1 MSPTPSLLSIIAGAR
16 RTVRRDAFI
25 AITAGMM
32 AIIPGA
38 LLIAWLTGAPSGASK
53 LPLLI
58 DIAALALALA
68 LAFFATRRW
77 LHRINNRNIAAA
89 AESRLGFAEGE
100 LQGVI
105 EMQNAVPEGTSKALW
120 ERTER
125 RLASRLSTESVNALS
140 GEIGSDIRRRR
151 RHFVTAGVALLLATL
166 AVAFASP
173 ERSRAAWSPLLKP
186 VSTLSG
192 PALPPIAVSPGN
204 ASVARGSHVDVQIRA
219 PQRAAVV
226 LYYRQQGDVLQ
237 EETLVLHETA
247 ASFRIRNVDATT
259 RYWVRAPDGAVTDT
273 FRITPADPLLVAALH
288 VEVVY
293 PTYLGRAP
301 EQFDKDV
308 PALEL
313 PAGTQLRMAGRATQ
327 PLRTIALQHE
337 QDNVALN
344 VAGMTFTGTWTP
356 QSSGVYNWVLNSE
369 PSGGMQPLEISVVGD
384 AAPEV
389 EVTFPGV
396 DTLIAPDLRQMI
408 VADARD
414 DHGIVAAAI
423 VSWRTGRGGVREAPI
438 EQALALEGEVDQKLV
453 RGVLDATARR
463 LLAGDTLSY
472 FVRVTDNSPARKQGV
487 SRVYTLRVPGSDELR
502 ERVQSETDD
511 LMKDAG
517 ELARAM
523 RELESR
529 TRDLQ
534 RKSTTSS
541 ARQGQRGSGGSPGND
556 GKQLSNEQVE
566 QARELMER
574 QQAMTSEMEQLRDR
588 LEAMEQAAERA
599 GLSDPEMQRQLDE
612 MRKLFDQLLSPEMKK
627 QLEEMRKALE
637 SLSPEDLQKA
647 LEQMAKQQE
656 AMKKQLEQSLEML
669 RRAAT
674 EQELN
679 SLSQQAKELATQQD
693 ALADEMKQKEGEQKD
708 NVEKQQDL
716 SKESSKLAE
725 ALARLKRKMNEQGE
739 NTAAG
744 KTGDAQKQ
752 TEEAR
757 DAMNDAAKKAQ
768 GQNSEAAGK
777 SGEQAAD
784 KLNDAAEALDNLR
797 KELSASW
804 KKETQEAVD
813 AATQDAINLAEAQK
827 ELLDRMNA
835 SAQLGNNQDK
845 QKQEGQQ
852 QGGQQQGQQQ
862 GSQTGGDKEKGQQ
875 EGGKAGQ
882 QGAGQKAGKD
892 GQQGSSGQGQPQAG
906 GSMQQMRGDQAAL
919 KQGLEQL
926 GKNLSE
932 AGQRSAM
939 VNKDVAAA
947 LARAKMSMDQ
957 TMRAMQDANSQNPPS
972 KEAEQA
978 LNDLNKLAL
987 ELLKNGQQIEQ
998 SQDGSGLQQAL
1009 EQLQQ
1014 IAKQQGGLNGK
1025 SNSLLPMNLSQ
1036 QVMSQQMGQLAREQ
1050 RDIAQKLGGMNKGGA
1065 RDDLLGRLDELVK
1078 EADQLARDLEGGR
1091 MNQQTLQR
1099 QERLF
1104 HKLLDAGKTMER
1116 DEVSEE
1122 RESEAA
1128 RALPPAVM
1136 RALKPGLFD
1145 NADKFTTPT
1154 AEQLR
1159 DLPPAYR
1166 KLILE
1171 YFERLNRAERQEPR

>member
-1 MSPTPSLLSIIAGAR
+1 LLSIIAGAR
-16 RTVRRDAFI
+16 RSVRRDAFI
-25 AITAGMM
+25 AISAGVA
-32 AIIPGA
+32 AIVPAA
-38 LLIAWLTGAPSGASK
+38 LLIAWLAGAPEGASK

-58 DIAALALALA
+58 DLLALGLALA

-77 LHRINNRNIAAA
+77 LHRISNRNIAAA

-100 LQGVI
+100 LQSVI
-105 EMQNAVPEGTSKALW
+105 EMQNAVPVGTSKALW

-125 RLASRLSTESVNALS
+125 GLASRLSSESVSSLS
-140 GEIGSDIRRRR
+140 GAIGNDVRRRR
-151 RHFVTAGVALLLATL
+151 RHFVTAGVLLLVATI
-166 AVAFASP
+166 AVAFVSP

-186 VSTLSG
+186 VSTMSG
-192 PALPPIAVSPGN
+192 PDLPPIEVSPGD
-204 ASVARGSHVDVQIRA
+204 ASVSRGSQVEVKIRA
-219 PQRAAVV
+219 PQREAVV

-237 EETLVLHETA
+237 EETLVLNGDA
-247 ASFRIRNVDATT
+247 ASFRIRNVDAAT
-259 RYWVRAPDGAVTDT
+259 RYWVRAPDGAVSDT
-273 FRITPADPLLVAALH
+273 FRITPADPLLLASLRI
-288 VEVVY
+288 EVVY
-293 PTYLGRAP
+293 PSYLGRAP
-301 EQFDKDV
+301 ESFDKDV

-313 PAGTQLRMAGRATQ
+313 PAGTQLRIAGRATQ
-327 PLRTIALQHE
+327 RLRSVGLQFE
-337 QDNVALN
+337 QENVMLDA
-344 VAGMTFTGTWTP
+344 AGATFSGTWTP
-356 QSSGVYNWVLNSE
+356 RTSGLYTWLLNGDASSGI
-369 PSGGMQPLEISVVGD
+369 QPIEIQVVGD

-396 DTLIAPDLRQMI
+396 DTLISPDLRQLV

-414 DHGIVAAAI
+414 DYGVIAATL
-423 VSWRTGRGGVREAPI
+423 VSWRTSKSGQREAPI
-438 EQALALEGEVDQKLV
+438 EQALSLEGDVDQKLI
-453 RGVLDATARR
+453 RGVLDATGRR
-463 LLAGDTLSY
+463 LLPGDTISY
-472 FVRVTDNSPARKQGV
+472 FVRVIDNSPARKVGV
-487 SRVYTLRVPGSDELR
+487 SRTYTLRVPGTDELR

-511 LMKDAG
+511 LMKDADK
-517 ELARAM
+517 LARAM

-541 ARQGQRGSGGSPGND
+541 ARQGQRGSGGTPGND

-588 LEAMEQAAERA
+588 LEAMEQAAQRA
-599 GLSDPEMQRQLDE
+599 GLQDPEMQKQLDE

-627 QLEEMRKALE
+627 QLEDMRKALE
-637 SLSPEDLQKA
+637 NLSAEDLQKA

-656 AMKKQLEQSLEML
+656 EMKKQLEQSLEML

-674 EQELN
+674 EQELTA
-679 SLSQQAKELATQQD
+679 LSQEAKELATKQD
-693 ALADEMKQKEGEQKD
+693 ALSEQMKQKQGDPKE
-708 NVEKQQDL
+708 NVEKQEDL
-716 SKESSKLAE
+716 AKDSNKLAE
-725 ALARLKRKMNEQGE
+725 ALAKLRRKMSEQGE

-744 KTGDAQKQ
+744 KTGEAQKQ

-768 GQNSEAAGK
+768 GQNTQDAGK

-784 KLNDAAEALDNLR
+784 KLNEAAESLDKLR
-797 KELSASW
+797 AELSKSW

-835 SAQLGNNQDK
+835 NAKIGNNPDQQQQQGK
-845 QKQEGQQ
+845 QQ
-852 QGGQQQGQQQ
+852 QGGQQPGQQQ
-862 GSQTGGDKEKGQQ
+862 GAQTGGDKDKGQQ
-875 EGGKAGQ
+875 QGGKAGQ
-882 QGAGQKAGKD
+882 QGAGQKAGQE
-892 GQQGSSGQGQPQAG
+892 GQQGSGQGQPQAG
-906 GSMQQMRGDQAAL
+906 GGSMQQMRADQAAL

-947 LARAKMSMDQ
+947 LARANMSMDQ

-998 SQDGSGLQQAL
+998 SEQGSGLQQAL

-1014 IAKQQGGLNGK
+1014 LAQQQSGLNGK

-1036 QVMSQQMGQLAREQ
+1036 QAMSQQMGQLAREQ

-1078 EADQLARDLEGGR
+1078 EADGIARDLEGGR
-1091 MNQQTLQR
+1091 MNPQTVQR

-1128 RALPPAVM
+1128 RALPPSVI

-1145 NADKFTTPT
+1145 NTDKFTAPT
-1154 AEQLR
+1154 TEQLR

-1171 YFERLNRAERQEPR
+1171 YFERLNRVQQEQR

>member
-1 MSPTPSLLSIIAGAR
+1 MSPTPSLLSIIADAR
-16 RTVRRDAFI
+16 RSVRRDAVI
-25 AITAGMM
+25 AITAGIA

-38 LLIAWLTGAPSGASK
+38 LLIAWLTGAPTGASK

-58 DIAALALALA
+58 DVAALALAVGLA
-68 LAFFATRRW
+68 LFATRRW
-77 LHRINNRNIAAA
+77 LRRINNRNIAAA

-105 EMQNAVPEGTSKALW
+105 EMQNAVPDGTSKALW

-125 RLASRLSTESVNALS
+125 RLANRLSSESVTALT
-140 GEIGSDIRRRR
+140 GDIGTDVRNRRRGL
-151 RHFVTAGVALLLATL
+151 VTAGAVLMVATI

-186 VSTLSG
+186 VTTMAG
-192 PALPPIAVSPGN
+192 PALPPIEVEPGN
-204 ASVARGSHVDVQIRA
+204 ASVARGSHVDVKISA
-219 PQRAAVV
+219 PQRDAVV

-237 EETLVLHETA
+237 EETLVLSESA

-259 RYWVRAPDGAVTDT
+259 RYWVHAPDGAVTDT
-273 FRITPADPLLVAALH
+273 FRITPTDPLLVAALQ

-293 PTYLGRAP
+293 PAYLGRAR

-313 PAGTQLRMAGRATQ
+313 PAGTQLRIAGRATQ

-337 QDNVALN
+337 RDNVPLN
-344 VAGMTFTGTWTP
+344 VAGTTFTGTWTP
-356 QSSGVYNWVLNSE
+356 QSSGVYSWVLNSE
-369 PSGGMQPLEISVVGD
+369 VSTGMQPIEITVLGD

-396 DTLIAPDLRQMI
+396 DTLISPDLRQQI

-414 DHGIVAAAI
+414 DHGVVAAALI
-423 VSWRTGRGGVREAPI
+423 SWRTARGGQREAPI
-438 EQALALEGEVDQKLV
+438 EQALSLEGDADQKLI

-463 LLAGDTLSY
+463 LLPGDTLHY
-472 FVRVTDNSPARKQGV
+472 YVRVIDNSPGRKQGV
-487 SRVYTLRVPGSDELR
+487 SRVYTLRVPGSEELR
-502 ERVQSETDD
+502 DRVQNETDD
-511 LMKDAG
+511 LVKNASD
-517 ELARAM
+517 LARAM
-523 RELESR
+523 RELEAR
-529 TRDLQ
+529 TREMQ

-541 ARQGQRGSGGSPGND
+541 ARQGQRGTGGSPGND

-588 LEAMEQAAERA
+588 LEAMEKAAERA
-599 GLSDPEMQRQLDE
+599 GLRDPEMQKQLDE
-612 MRKLFDQLLSPEMKK
+612 MRKLFDKLLSLEMKK
-627 QLEEMRKALE
+627 QLEDMRKALE
-637 SLSPEDLQKA
+637 NLSPEDLQKA

-656 AMKKQLEQSLEML
+656 EMKKQLEQSLEML

-693 ALADEMKQKEGEQKD
+693 ALADEMKQKQGEQKE
-708 NVEKQQDL
+708 NVEKQKDL

-725 ALARLKRKMNEQGE
+725 ALARLKGKMNEQGE
-739 NTAAG
+739 TTAGG

-757 DAMNDAAKKAQ
+757 DAMNDAAKKAA
-768 GQNSEAAGK
+768 GQNSGEAGK

-827 ELLDRMNA
+827 ELLDKMNA
-835 SAQLGNNQDK
+835 SAKLGNNSEQ
-845 QKQEGQQ
+845 QKQEGSQQ
-852 QGGQQQGQQQ
+852 KGGQQQGQQQ
-862 GSQTGGDKEKGQQ
+862 GAQKGGNKDQGQQ

-882 QGAGQKAGKD
+882 QGAGQKAGQE
-892 GQQGSSGQGQPQAG
+892 GQKGSSGQGTPQAG
-906 GSMQQMRGDQAAL
+906 GSMQQMRADQAAL

-947 LARAKMSMDQ
+947 LARANMSMDQ

-998 SQDGSGLQQAL
+998 SEQGSGLQQAL
-1009 EQLQQ
+1009 EQLQE

-1078 EADQLARDLEGGR
+1078 EADNIARDLEGGR
-1091 MNQQTLQR
+1091 MNPQTVQR

-1122 RESEAA
+1122 REAEAA
-1128 RALPPAVM
+1128 RALPPAVL

-1145 NADKFTTPT
+1145 NTDKFTAPT

-1171 YFERLNRAERQEPR
+1171 YFERLNRVEKN